1 MTEPCTEKE
10 TITILKTHQE
20 DIRTDVKDILKILR
34 GNGEGDLKTQ
44 VTVHKTYF
52 KLIAY
57 IGGPVLTFILARE
70 IWSWI
75 Q

>member
-1 MTEPCTEKE
+1 MTQPCTEKE
-10 TITILKTHQE
+10 TIAVLKTHQE
-20 DIRTDVKDILKILR
+20 DIRKNVEKILMILQ
-34 GNGEGDLKTQ
+34 GNGDGGLKTQ